1 MKTFRGQLRAKWQL
15 TPLTITP
22 VTKSRVCL
30 RSLLPRPSLPPVPSV
45 LTPTPPHPPRRDSLG
60 RGREGK
66 KKTLLSI
73 LDGGDFFVG
82 VRVEP
87 FQPLHKNEP
96 RSASPSAVS
105 IPSPFPLFLPPNGD
119 CPRRRPFGTGEGG
132 GQRHRQ
138 RRPLAH
144 CATDKCILGLRGSE
158 KIEGFIRYLYSR
170 PHSRMQQVKC
180 RRIRFIRCR

>member
-1 MKTFRGQLRAKWQL
+1 MKTFGGQIRAKWQL

-30 RSLLPRPSLPPVPSV
+30 RSLLPVPSHPFS
-45 LTPTPPHPPRRDSLG
+45 LPPHPPRRDSLV

-66 KKTLLSI
+66 KKTLLST

-82 VRVEP
+82 VRARRAFSTTAQERTEIR
-87 FQPLHKNEP
+87 L
-96 RSASPSAVS
+96 AVCRFHS
-105 IPSPFPLFLPPNGD
+105 VSVSTVSPPNGD

-158 KIEGFIRYLYSR
+158 KIEGSIRYLILVLTR
-170 PHSRMQQVKC
+170 ECNK
-180 RRIRFIRCR
+180 

>member
-1 MKTFRGQLRAKWQL
+1 MIHEDVWRPNPCQVA
-15 TPLTITP
+15 IDP
-22 VTKSRVCL
+22 VNNYTRHQIACLSAFSSAPSIPPSRPI
-30 RSLLPRPSLPPVPSV
+30 RSHSH
-45 LTPTPPHPPRRDSLG
+45 PTPHGGTRSFEGG
-60 RGREGK
+60 RGRRRRS
-66 KKTLLSI
+66 T

-82 VRVEP
+82 VRARRAFSTTAQERTEIR
-87 FQPLHKNEP
+87 L
-96 RSASPSAVS
+96 AVCRFHS
-105 IPSPFPLFLPPNGD
+105 VSVSTVSPPNGD